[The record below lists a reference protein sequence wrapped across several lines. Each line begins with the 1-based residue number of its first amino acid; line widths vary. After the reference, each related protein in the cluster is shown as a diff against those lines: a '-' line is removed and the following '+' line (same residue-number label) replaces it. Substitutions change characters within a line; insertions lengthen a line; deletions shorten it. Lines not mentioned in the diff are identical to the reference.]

1 MAIIKKLEV
10 EFEDGRILIEKW
22 VGDFSNKPYETVEVH
37 GTVDLADL
45 EKAIAIYKGENKWK
59 RRNRKR

>member
-1 MAIIKKLEV
+1 MATIKKLEV

-45 EKAIAIYKGENKWK
+45 EKAIAIYKGENK
-59 RRNRKR
+59 